1 MVWHKMGLRQDH
13 NDLRNTNQMTSKLME
28 IFSWTSE
35 VLNFSKDVSDNIKVF
50 QKVRL
55 YEELEAHLKNHWYL
69 IFLNELGKSW
79 KNGWLSSTF
88 SFRCM
93 KFCLLVIISD
103 SKK

>member
-13 NDLRNTNQMTSKLME
+13 NDLRNTNQMTSKLMK

-50 QKVRL
+50 QKVRF
-55 YEELEAHLKNHWYL
+55 YEELEAHLKKYWYL

-88 SFRCM
+88 SFRSM